1 MHICVDARDLNRET
15 PRGQGKYLFE
25 ILSQKSL
32 CDVKFQLLSDR
43 RDLPVHLP
51 ERPNVSHQ
59 FLDQRGHR
67 FHAWEQFALPK
78 MSTKSKC
85 DLTFCPSMRLPWWQ
99 PKPTVVT
106 LHDAM
111 PWIGNENCW
120 PRGFYTDTLIPKAL
134 DKCAAIITVSNHSR
148 SDIATVW
155 PHLESK
161 IHVIPNGVSEIYKK
175 SSTKDFPK
183 ELSDLGV
190 NPPYFLYLGG
200 SISRKRPEWAIRV
213 FENLGHLRSQLVLC
227 GIGASEGAN
236 FVSAVPKQTRKQILF
251 PPHIPERWMP
261 SLYEHATAI
270 LYPTLYEGFGLPV
283 VEAHAVG
290 TPVIFS
296 SVGSLI
302 EFDGPLSSILPSDD
316 LECWVKTCNSFLD
329 AQVSKGIQE
338 EGLKWVSRYSWQ
350 RSADSHFDVFN
361 SVVNGV

>member
-1 MHICVDARDLNRET
+1 
-15 PRGQGKYLFE
+15 
-25 ILSQKSL
+25 
-32 CDVKFQLLSDR
+32 
-43 RDLPVHLP
+43 
-51 ERPNVSHQ
+51 
-59 FLDQRGHR
+59 
-67 FHAWEQFALPK
+67 
-78 MSTKSKC
+78 
-85 DLTFCPSMRLPWWQ
+85 
-99 PKPTVVT
+99 
-106 LHDAM
+106 
-111 PWIGNENCW
+111 
-120 PRGFYTDTLIPKAL
+120 
-134 DKCAAIITVSNHSR
+134 
-148 SDIATVW
+148 
-155 PHLESK
+155 
-161 IHVIPNGVSEIYKK
+161 
-175 SSTKDFPK
+175 
-183 ELSDLGV
+183 
-190 NPPYFLYLGG
+190 
-200 SISRKRPEWAIRV
+200 V